1 MTGSAA
7 HLPQRRGACPG
18 LSVPM
23 PSGDGLLAR
32 LHPTSAIA
40 LSAFAALCAAGREF
54 GNGVIEITSRGS
66 IQIRGLT
73 AASAPLFADAVTV
86 LAIAAE
92 DGVPVHT
99 NALAGL
105 DAEEI
110 LDAGSV
116 AADLRRTLAHT
127 SLPARLAPKVSVAI
141 DSGGGLGLD
150 SLAADIRLCADLVN
164 GAAVFHVGVAG
175 NAATAT
181 KLGIVASAEGA
192 EAARRLLEI
201 IARHGRTAR
210 ARDVIATY
218 GAAVFTAALAGVVVA
233 PHHSGSRKLAR
244 MTDPIGRHLL
254 HDGSFAFGVGLAFGH
269 ADATTFERLVTAAET
284 AGAAGIRVAADR
296 ALMVIGL
303 TAETA
308 QMVAAEAARLGF
320 VVRANDPRRYVVAC
334 AGAPNC
340 AAAHI
345 AARALAPAVA
355 DAAQMHL
362 DSDFRIHVSGCAKG
376 CAHAGAANLTIV
388 GRHDGCAIIANGS
401 VRDAPVA
408 LANANELPLAIAK
421 MMRDAKREAAHV

>member
-1 MTGSAA
+1 MTGAAA

-32 LHPTSAIA
+32 LRPTGTIS
-40 LSAFAALCAAGREF
+40 LPAFAALCAAAQEF
-54 GNGVIEITSRGS
+54 GNGVIEITGRGS

-73 AASAPLFADAVTV
+73 AASAPPFTDAVTA

-105 DAEEI
+105 DVEEI
-110 LDAGSV
+110 LDAGAG

-127 SLPARLAPKVSVAI
+127 SLPAQLAPKVSVAI
-141 DSGGGLGLD
+141 DGGGALGLD
-150 SLAADIRLCADLVN
+150 NLAADIRLCADSLN

-175 NAATAT
+175 NAATTTA
-181 KLGIVASAEGA
+181 LGVIAPADGA
-192 EAARRLLEI
+192 EVGRRLLEI
-201 IARHGRTAR
+201 IARRGRMAR
-210 ARDVIATY
+210 ARDILATD
-218 GAAVFTAALAGVVVA
+218 GVATFTAALAGLVVA
-233 PHHSGSRKLAR
+233 PEHSGPRKPTRVA
-244 MTDPIGRHLL
+244 DPIGRHHLR
-254 HDGSFAFGVGLAFGH
+254 DESFAFGVGLAFGH
-269 ADATTFERLVTAAET
+269 ADATTLERLVTAAET
-284 AGAAGIRVAADR
+284 AGAAGIRAAADR

-303 TAETA
+303 TAQTA
-308 QMVAAEAARLGF
+308 PMLAAEADRLGF
-320 VVRANDPRRYVVAC
+320 IVRADDPRRYVIAC
-334 AGAPNC
+334 AGAPIC

-345 AARALAPAVA
+345 AARALAPAIA
-355 DAAQMHL
+355 DAARTNL

-376 CAHAGAANLTIV
+376 CAHAGVASLTIV

-408 LANANELPLAIAK
+408 LATANELPLAIAE